1 MKRNTKE
8 CKTCGRSISLSNIN
22 KHEKTCQRHSILPR
36 PSKEKVLEKRRRAC
50 AIARAARA
58 KLSPVKLKEIAE
70 KISLAHKRGCYD
82 RAHEALKGKPGRP
95 HSEET
100 KRKQSEKAKLS
111 KHRRLRKGVKEYCG
125 VLLDSSWEV
134 SFAQWLD
141 SNSISWERPDPL
153 EYDERHYF
161 PDFYLSEFDL
171 FVDVKNDYLILT
183 DSVKVK
189 KAAEQNSV
197 EILILSKKDLQ
208 QLGVM

>member
-8 CKTCGRSISLSNIN
+8 CKICGRSISLSNIG
-22 KHEKTCQRHSILPR
+22 KHEKACQGHSILPR
-36 PSKEKVLEKRRRAC
+36 PSREEVLEKKRRAC
-50 AIARAARA
+50 AIARAAKGKPSPA
-58 KLSPVKLKEIAE
+58 KIKEMAK

-82 RAHEALKGKPGRP
+82 RAHEALRGKPGRP
-95 HSEET
+95 QSEET
-100 KRKQSEKAKLS
+100 KRKLSEKAKLS
-111 KHRRLRKGVKEYCG
+111 KHRRLRKGIKEYCG

-141 SNSISWERPDPL
+141 SNSISWKRPDPL
-153 EYDERHYF
+153 EYDGRHYF

-183 DSVKVK
+183 DSEKVK